1 MWLNRCAVAGIAAVA
16 VTMAITPPLSAAR
29 PESFDDSTCL
39 DIGLTKDNLLLAA
52 NSTDARKFADAL
64 EKYSPPDSVKA
75 AIEHFV
81 TTGGAQPSDA
91 DLETNKGVLTAWLKQ
106 NCPNLKN
113 P

>member
-1 MWLNRCAVAGIAAVA
+1 MRLNRLAVAGIAAVA
-16 VTMAITPPLSAAR
+16 LSAAL
-29 PESFDDSTCL
+29 PPPGAAAFDDSTCL
-39 DIGLTKDNLLLAA
+39 DIGLAKDNLMVAA
-52 NSTDARKFADAL
+52 NSTDARKYADAL

-91 DLETNKGVLTAWLKQ
+91 DLESNKGVLTGWLKQ

>member
-1 MWLNRCAVAGIAAVA
+1 MRLNRLAVAGIAVFA
-16 VTMAITPPLSAAR
+16 AISLPSASAQR
-29 PESFDDSTCL
+29 ESFDDSTCL
-39 DIGLTKDNLLLAA
+39 DIGLTKDNLLVAA
-52 NSTDARKFADAL
+52 NSTDARKYADAL
-64 EKYSPPDSVKA
+64 EKYGPPDSVKA

-91 DLETNKGVLTAWLKQ
+91 DLEANKGVLTAWLKQ